1 MKKQKK
7 QLIALCILL
16 LICIVAWVGLT
27 KWNKSQEQ
35 KKQEEEEASKVM
47 VTDVNTEDVNA
58 FSYQYNN
65 ETLSFVKEDDT
76 WYYEADKSIALD
88 QDAVETLVTTAA
100 QLTAEQEIKDYEDL
114 SEYGLETPSNTIT
127 LTTGDG
133 TTTLLIGNKNDMLSQ
148 YYVKTDQ
155 SNSIYLAGSAVYT
168 SCTAAS
174 SWVMPS
180 TILAPFLSV
189 KRSSSSPM
197 LSYLPDSSQ
206 IDAGIT
212 TGN

>member
-1 MKKQKK
+1 MKKQEK

-35 KKQEEEEASKVM
+35 KKQEEEEASKVT

-65 ETLSFVKEDDT
+65 ETLSFVKEDGT
-76 WYYEADKSIALD
+76 WYYEADKSISLD
-88 QDAVETLVTTAA
+88 QDTMETLVATAA

-114 SEYGLETPSNTIT
+114 SEYGLETPLNTIT

-155 SNSIYLAGSAVYT
+155 SDSIYLAGSAVYT
-168 SCTAAS
+168 TYQKGIAELT
-174 SWVMPS
+174 VTES
-180 TILAPFLSV
+180 TEESATEQPEETEEADTLQDGDTES
-189 KRSSSSPM
+189 
-197 LSYLPDSSQ
+197 
-206 IDAGIT
+206 T
-212 TGN
+212 TEIAE

>member
-16 LICIVAWVGLT
+16 LICIVAWAGLT

-35 KKQEEEEASKVM
+35 KKQEEEEASKVT
-47 VTDVNTEDVNA
+47 VTDVATEDVNA

-65 ETLSFVKEDDT
+65 ETLSFVKEDGT
-76 WYYEADKSIALD
+76 WYYEADKSISLD
-88 QDAVETLVTTAA
+88 QDTMETLVATVA

-114 SEYGLETPSNTIT
+114 SEYGLETPLNTIT

-155 SNSIYLAGSAVYT
+155 SDSIYLAGSAVYT
-168 SCTAAS
+168 TYQKGIADLT
-174 SWVMPS
+174 VTES
-180 TILAPFLSV
+180 TEESATEQPEETEEADTLQDGDTES
-189 KRSSSSPM
+189 
-197 LSYLPDSSQ
+197 
-206 IDAGIT
+206 T
-212 TGN
+212 TEIAE

>member
-16 LICIVAWVGLT
+16 LICCVAWVGLT
-27 KWNKSQEQ
+27 MWNKSQEQ
-35 KKQEEEEASKVM
+35 KKQEEEEASKVT

-76 WYYEADKSIALD
+76 WYYEADKSISLD
-88 QDAVETLVTTAA
+88 QDTMETLIATTA

-155 SNSIYLAGSAVYT
+155 SDSIYLAGSAVYT
-168 SCTAAS
+168 TYQKGIADLT
-174 SWVMPS
+174 VTES
-180 TILAPFLSV
+180 TEESATEQPEETEEADTLQDGDTES
-189 KRSSSSPM
+189 
-197 LSYLPDSSQ
+197 
-206 IDAGIT
+206 T
-212 TGN
+212 TEIAE

>member
-7 QLIALCILL
+7 QLIALCILF

-47 VTDVNTEDVNA
+47 VTDITTEDINA

-65 ETLSFVKEDDT
+65 ETLSFVKEDGT
-76 WYYEADKSIALD
+76 WYYEADKSISLD
-88 QDAVETLVTTAA
+88 QDTMETLVATVA

-114 SEYGLETPSNTIT
+114 SEYGLDTPSNTIT

-155 SNSIYLAGSAVYT
+155 SDSIYLAASAVYT
-168 SCTAAS
+168 TYQKGIADLT
-174 SWVMPS
+174 VTES
-180 TILAPFLSV
+180 TEESATEQPEETEEADTLQDGDTES
-189 KRSSSSPM
+189 
-197 LSYLPDSSQ
+197 
-206 IDAGIT
+206 T
-212 TGN
+212 TEIAE

>member
-35 KKQEEEEASKVM
+35 KKQEEEEASKVT

-76 WYYEADKSIALD
+76 WYYEADKSISLD
-88 QDAVETLVTTAA
+88 QDTMETLIATTA
-100 QLTAEQEIKDYEDL
+100 QLTAEQKIKDYEDL

-155 SNSIYLAGSAVYT
+155 SDSIYLAGSAVYT
-168 SCTAAS
+168 TYQKGIADLT
-174 SWVMPS
+174 VTES
-180 TILAPFLSV
+180 TEESATEQPEETEEADTLQDGDTES
-189 KRSSSSPM
+189 
-197 LSYLPDSSQ
+197 
-206 IDAGIT
+206 T
-212 TGN
+212 TEIAE

>member
-35 KKQEEEEASKVM
+35 KKKEEDEASKVT

-76 WYYEADKSIALD
+76 WYYEADKSISLD
-88 QDAVETLVTTAA
+88 QDTMETLIATTA

-148 YYVKTDQ
+148 YYVKTNQ
-155 SNSIYLAGSAVYT
+155 SDSIYLAGSAVYT
-168 SCTAAS
+168 TYQKGIADLT
-174 SWVMPS
+174 VTES
-180 TILAPFLSV
+180 TEESATEQPEETEEADTLQDGDTES
-189 KRSSSSPM
+189 
-197 LSYLPDSSQ
+197 
-206 IDAGIT
+206 T
-212 TGN
+212 TEIAE

>member
-47 VTDVNTEDVNA
+47 VTDITTEDINA

-65 ETLSFVKEDDT
+65 ETLSFVKEDGT
-76 WYYEADKSIALD
+76 WYYEADKSISLD
-88 QDAVETLVTTAA
+88 QDTMETLVATAA

-114 SEYGLETPSNTIT
+114 SEYGLDTPSNTIT

-155 SNSIYLAGSAVYT
+155 SDSIYLAASTVYT
-168 SCTAAS
+168 TYQKGIAELT
-174 SWVMPS
+174 VTES
-180 TILAPFLSV
+180 TEESATEQPEETEEADTLQ
-189 KRSSSSPM
+189 
-197 LSYLPDSSQ
+197 DG
-206 IDAGIT
+206 DAEST
-212 TGN
+212 TEIAE

>member
-35 KKQEEEEASKVM
+35 KKQEEEEASKVT

-76 WYYEADKSIALD
+76 WYYEADKSISLD
-88 QDAVETLVTTAA
+88 QDTMETLVATTA
-100 QLTAEQEIKDYEDL
+100 QLAAEQEIKDYEDL

-148 YYVKTDQ
+148 YYVKTNQ
-155 SNSIYLAGSAVYT
+155 SDSIYLAGSAVYT
-168 SCTAAS
+168 TYQKGIADLT
-174 SWVMPS
+174 VTES
-180 TILAPFLSV
+180 TEESATEQPEETEEADTLQDGDTES
-189 KRSSSSPM
+189 
-197 LSYLPDSSQ
+197 
-206 IDAGIT
+206 IT
-212 TGN
+212 EIAE

>member
-16 LICIVAWVGLT
+16 LICIVAWAGLT

-35 KKQEEEEASKVM
+35 KKQEEEEASKVT
-47 VTDVNTEDVNA
+47 VTDITTEDINE

-65 ETLSFVKEDDT
+65 ETLSFVKEDGT
-76 WYYEADKSIALD
+76 WYYEADKSVSLD
-88 QDAVETLVTTAA
+88 QNTMETLVATAA
-100 QLTAEQEIKDYEDL
+100 QLTADQKIKDYEDL
-114 SEYGLETPSNTIT
+114 SEYGLDTPSNTIT

-155 SNSIYLAGSAVYT
+155 SDSIYLAASAVYT
-168 SCTAAS
+168 TYQKGIADLT
-174 SWVMPS
+174 VTES
-180 TILAPFLSV
+180 TEESATEQPEETEEADTLQDGDTES
-189 KRSSSSPM
+189 
-197 LSYLPDSSQ
+197 
-206 IDAGIT
+206 T
-212 TGN
+212 TEIAE

>member
-35 KKQEEEEASKVM
+35 KKQDEEEASKVM

-76 WYYEADKSIALD
+76 WYYEADKSISLD
-88 QDAVETLVTTAA
+88 QDTMETLIATTA

-148 YYVKTDQ
+148 YYVKTNQ
-155 SNSIYLAGSAVYT
+155 SDSIYLAGSAVYT
-168 SCTAAS
+168 TYQKGIADLT
-174 SWVMPS
+174 VTES
-180 TILAPFLSV
+180 TEESATEQPEETEEADTLQDGDTES
-189 KRSSSSPM
+189 
-197 LSYLPDSSQ
+197 
-206 IDAGIT
+206 T
-212 TGN
+212 TEIAE

>member
-35 KKQEEEEASKVM
+35 KKQEEEEASKVT

-76 WYYEADKSIALD
+76 WYYEADKSISLD
-88 QDAVETLVTTAA
+88 QDTMETLIATTA

-127 LTTGDG
+127 LTTEDG

-155 SNSIYLAGSAVYT
+155 SDSIYLAGSAVYT
-168 SCTAAS
+168 TYQKGIADLT
-174 SWVMPS
+174 VTES
-180 TILAPFLSV
+180 TEESATEQPEEAEEADTLQDGDTES
-189 KRSSSSPM
+189 
-197 LSYLPDSSQ
+197 
-206 IDAGIT
+206 T
-212 TGN
+212 TEIAE

>member
-47 VTDVNTEDVNA
+47 VTDISTEDVKA

-100 QLTAEQEIKDYEDL
+100 QFTADQD
-114 SEYGLETPSNTIT
+114 GLETPSNTIT

-155 SNSIYLAGSAVYT
+155 SDSIYLAGSAVYT
-168 SCTAAS
+168 TYQKGIADLTAAE
-174 SWVMPS
+174 S
-180 TILAPFLSV
+180 TTEIAE
-189 KRSSSSPM
+189 
-197 LSYLPDSSQ
+197 
-206 IDAGIT
+206 
-212 TGN
+212 

>member
-16 LICIVAWVGLT
+16 LICSVAWVGLT

-35 KKQEEEEASKVM
+35 KKQEEEEASKVT

-76 WYYEADKSIALD
+76 WYYEADKSISLD
-88 QDAVETLVTTAA
+88 QDTMETLIATTA

-155 SNSIYLAGSAVYT
+155 SDSIYLAGSAVYT
-168 SCTAAS
+168 TYQKGIADLT
-174 SWVMPS
+174 VTES
-180 TILAPFLSV
+180 TEESATEQPEETEEADTLQDGESE
-189 KRSSSSPM
+189 S
-197 LSYLPDSSQ
+197 
-206 IDAGIT
+206 T
-212 TGN
+212 TEIAE

>member
-7 QLIALCILL
+7 QLIALCVLL

-76 WYYEADKSIALD
+76 WYYEADKSISLD
-88 QDAVETLVTTAA
+88 QDTMETLIATTA
-100 QLTAEQEIKDYEDL
+100 QLTAEQEIRDYEDL

-155 SNSIYLAGSAVYT
+155 SDSIYLAGSAVYT
-168 SCTAAS
+168 TYQKGIADLT
-174 SWVMPS
+174 VTES
-180 TILAPFLSV
+180 TEESATEQPEETEEADTLQDGDTES
-189 KRSSSSPM
+189 
-197 LSYLPDSSQ
+197 
-206 IDAGIT
+206 T
-212 TGN
+212 TEIAE

>member
-16 LICIVAWVGLT
+16 LICIVARVGLT

-47 VTDVNTEDVNA
+47 VTDITTEDINA

-65 ETLSFVKEDDT
+65 ETLSFVKEDGT
-76 WYYEADKSIALD
+76 WYYEADKSISLD
-88 QDAVETLVTTAA
+88 QDTMETLVATAA
-100 QLTAEQEIKDYEDL
+100 QLTAEQKIKDYEDL
-114 SEYGLETPSNTIT
+114 SEYGLDTPSNTIT

-155 SNSIYLAGSAVYT
+155 SDSIYLAASAVYT
-168 SCTAAS
+168 TYQKGIAELT
-174 SWVMPS
+174 VTES
-180 TILAPFLSV
+180 TEESATEQPEETEEADTLQDGDMES
-189 KRSSSSPM
+189 
-197 LSYLPDSSQ
+197 
-206 IDAGIT
+206 T
-212 TGN
+212 TEIAE

>member
-47 VTDVNTEDVNA
+47 VTDITTEDINA

-65 ETLSFVKEDDT
+65 ETLSFVKEDGT
-76 WYYEADKSIALD
+76 WYYEADKSISLD
-88 QDAVETLVTTAA
+88 QDTMETLVATAA
-100 QLTAEQEIKDYEDL
+100 QLTAEQKIKDYEDL
-114 SEYGLETPSNTIT
+114 SEYGLDTPSNTIT

-155 SNSIYLAGSAVYT
+155 SDSIYLAASAVYT
-168 SCTAAS
+168 TYQKGIADLT
-174 SWVMPS
+174 VTES
-180 TILAPFLSV
+180 TEESATEQPEETEEADTLQDGDTES
-189 KRSSSSPM
+189 
-197 LSYLPDSSQ
+197 
-206 IDAGIT
+206 T
-212 TGN
+212 TEIAE

>member
-35 KKQEEEEASKVM
+35 KKQEEEEASKVT
-47 VTDVNTEDVNA
+47 VTDVATEDVNA

-76 WYYEADKSIALD
+76 WYYEADKSISLD
-88 QDAVETLVTTAA
+88 QDTMETLAATAA
-100 QLTAEQEIKDYEDL
+100 QLTAEQKIKDYEDL
-114 SEYGLETPSNTIT
+114 SEYGLDTPLNTIT

-155 SNSIYLAGSAVYT
+155 SDSIYLAGSAVYT
-168 SCTAAS
+168 TYQKGIADLT
-174 SWVMPS
+174 VTES
-180 TILAPFLSV
+180 TEESATEQPEETEEADTLQDGDMES
-189 KRSSSSPM
+189 
-197 LSYLPDSSQ
+197 
-206 IDAGIT
+206 T
-212 TGN
+212 TEIAE

>member
-35 KKQEEEEASKVM
+35 KKQEEEEASKVT

-76 WYYEADKSIALD
+76 WYYEADKSISLD
-88 QDAVETLVTTAA
+88 QDTMETLIATTA
-100 QLTAEQEIKDYEDL
+100 QLTAEQKIKDYEDL

-155 SNSIYLAGSAVYT
+155 SDSIYLAGSVVYT
-168 SCTAAS
+168 TYQKGIADLT
-174 SWVMPS
+174 VTES
-180 TILAPFLSV
+180 TEESATEQPEETEEADTLQDGDTES
-189 KRSSSSPM
+189 
-197 LSYLPDSSQ
+197 
-206 IDAGIT
+206 T
-212 TGN
+212 TEIAE

>member
-7 QLIALCILL
+7 QLIALSMLL

-35 KKQEEEEASKVM
+35 KKQEEEEASKVT
-47 VTDVNTEDVNA
+47 VTDITTEDINE

-65 ETLSFVKEDDT
+65 ETLSFVKEDGT
-76 WYYEADKSIALD
+76 WYYEADKSISLD
-88 QDAVETLVTTAA
+88 QDTMETLVATAA

-114 SEYGLETPSNTIT
+114 SEYGLETPLNTIT

-155 SNSIYLAGSAVYT
+155 SDSIYLAASAVYT
-168 SCTAAS
+168 TYQKGIADLTAAE
-174 SWVMPS
+174 S
-180 TILAPFLSV
+180 TTEIAE
-189 KRSSSSPM
+189 
-197 LSYLPDSSQ
+197 
-206 IDAGIT
+206 
-212 TGN
+212 

>member
-16 LICIVAWVGLT
+16 LICIVAWAGLT

-47 VTDVNTEDVNA
+47 VTDITTEDVNA

-76 WYYEADKSIALD
+76 WYYEADKSISLD
-88 QDAVETLVTTAA
+88 QDTMETLVATAA
-100 QLTAEQEIKDYEDL
+100 QLTAEQKIKDYEDL
-114 SEYGLETPSNTIT
+114 SEYGLDTPSNTIT

-155 SNSIYLAGSAVYT
+155 SDSIYLAGSAVYT
-168 SCTAAS
+168 TYQKGIADLT
-174 SWVMPS
+174 VTES
-180 TILAPFLSV
+180 TTEIAE
-189 KRSSSSPM
+189 
-197 LSYLPDSSQ
+197 
-206 IDAGIT
+206 
-212 TGN
+212 

>member
-35 KKQEEEEASKVM
+35 KKQEEAEASKVT

-76 WYYEADKSIALD
+76 WYYEADKSISLD
-88 QDAVETLVTTAA
+88 QDTMETLIATTA

-148 YYVKTDQ
+148 YYVKTNQ
-155 SNSIYLAGSAVYT
+155 SDSIYLAGSAVYT
-168 SCTAAS
+168 TYQKGIADLT
-174 SWVMPS
+174 VTES
-180 TILAPFLSV
+180 TEKSATEQPEETEEADTLQDGDTES
-189 KRSSSSPM
+189 
-197 LSYLPDSSQ
+197 
-206 IDAGIT
+206 T
-212 TGN
+212 TEIAE

>member
-76 WYYEADKSIALD
+76 WYYEADKSISLD
-88 QDAVETLVTTAA
+88 QDTMETLIATTA

-148 YYVKTDQ
+148 YYVKTNQ
-155 SNSIYLAGSAVYT
+155 SDSIYLAGSAVYT
-168 SCTAAS
+168 TYQKGIADLTVTEGTEESATEQPEETEEADTLQDGDTE
-174 SWVMPS
+174 S
-180 TILAPFLSV
+180 TTEIAE
-189 KRSSSSPM
+189 
-197 LSYLPDSSQ
+197 
-206 IDAGIT
+206 
-212 TGN
+212 

>member
-35 KKQEEEEASKVM
+35 KKKEEEEASKVT

-76 WYYEADKSIALD
+76 WYYEADKSISLD
-88 QDAVETLVTTAA
+88 QDTMETLIATTA

-148 YYVKTDQ
+148 YYVKTNQ
-155 SNSIYLAGSAVYT
+155 SDSIYLAGSAVYT
-168 SCTAAS
+168 TYQKGIADLT
-174 SWVMPS
+174 VTES
-180 TILAPFLSV
+180 TEESATEQPEETEEADTLQDGDT
-189 KRSSSSPM
+189 
-197 LSYLPDSSQ
+197 DS
-206 IDAGIT
+206 T
-212 TGN
+212 TEIAE

>member
-35 KKQEEEEASKVM
+35 KKQEEEEASKVT

-76 WYYEADKSIALD
+76 WYYEADKSISLD
-88 QDAVETLVTTAA
+88 QDTMETLIATTA

-155 SNSIYLAGSAVYT
+155 SDSIYLAGSAVYT
-168 SCTAAS
+168 TYQKGIADLT
-174 SWVMPS
+174 VTES
-180 TILAPFLSV
+180 TEKSATEQPEETEEADTLQDGNTES
-189 KRSSSSPM
+189 
-197 LSYLPDSSQ
+197 
-206 IDAGIT
+206 T
-212 TGN
+212 TEIAE

>member
-35 KKQEEEEASKVM
+35 KKQEEEETSKVT

-65 ETLSFVKEDDT
+65 ETLSFVKEDGT
-76 WYYEADKSIALD
+76 WYYEADKSISLD
-88 QDAVETLVTTAA
+88 QDTMETLVATAA
-100 QLTAEQEIKDYEDL
+100 QLTAEQKIKDYEDL
-114 SEYGLETPSNTIT
+114 SEYGLDTPSNTIT

-155 SNSIYLAGSAVYT
+155 SDSIYLAGSAVYT
-168 SCTAAS
+168 TYQKGIADLT
-174 SWVMPS
+174 VTES
-180 TILAPFLSV
+180 TEESATEQPEETEEADTLQDGDTES
-189 KRSSSSPM
+189 
-197 LSYLPDSSQ
+197 
-206 IDAGIT
+206 T
-212 TGN
+212 TEIAE

>member
-1 MKKQKK
+1 MKKKKK

-16 LICIVAWVGLT
+16 LICIVAWVSLT

-47 VTDVNTEDVNA
+47 VTDISTEDVKA

-100 QLTAEQEIKDYEDL
+100 QFTADQEIRDYEDL

-155 SNSIYLAGSAVYT
+155 SDSIYLAGSAVYT
-168 SCTAAS
+168 TYQKGIADLTAAE
-174 SWVMPS
+174 S
-180 TILAPFLSV
+180 TTEIAE
-189 KRSSSSPM
+189 
-197 LSYLPDSSQ
+197 
-206 IDAGIT
+206 
-212 TGN
+212 

>member
-35 KKQEEEEASKVM
+35 KKQEEASKVV
-47 VTDVNTEDVNA
+47 VTDISTEDVKA

-76 WYYEADKSIALD
+76 WYYEADKSISLD
-88 QDAVETLVTTAA
+88 QDTMETLAATAA
-100 QLTAEQEIKDYEDL
+100 KLTAEQEIKDYEDL
-114 SEYGLETPSNTIT
+114 SEYGLDTPSNTIT

-148 YYVKTDQ
+148 YYVKMDQ
-155 SNSIYLAGSAVYT
+155 SDSIYLAGSAVYT
-168 SCTAAS
+168 TYQRGIADLT
-174 SWVMPS
+174 VTES
-180 TILAPFLSV
+180 TTEIAE
-189 KRSSSSPM
+189 
-197 LSYLPDSSQ
+197 
-206 IDAGIT
+206 
-212 TGN
+212 

>member
-35 KKQEEEEASKVM
+35 KKQEEEEASKVT

-76 WYYEADKSIALD
+76 WYYEADKSISLD
-88 QDAVETLVTTAA
+88 QDTMETLIATTA

-148 YYVKTDQ
+148 YYVKTNQ
-155 SNSIYLAGSAVYT
+155 SDSTYLAGSAVYT
-168 SCTAAS
+168 TYQKGIADLT
-174 SWVMPS
+174 VTES
-180 TILAPFLSV
+180 TEESATEQPEETEEADTLQDGDTES
-189 KRSSSSPM
+189 
-197 LSYLPDSSQ
+197 
-206 IDAGIT
+206 T
-212 TGN
+212 TEIAE

>member
-1 MKKQKK
+1 MKKQEK

-35 KKQEEEEASKVM
+35 KKQEEEEVSKVM
-47 VTDVNTEDVNA
+47 VTDITTEDINA

-65 ETLSFVKEDDT
+65 ETLSFVKEDGT
-76 WYYEADKSIALD
+76 WYYEADKSISLD
-88 QDAVETLVTTAA
+88 QDTMETLVATAA
-100 QLTAEQEIKDYEDL
+100 QLTAEQKIKDYEDL
-114 SEYGLETPSNTIT
+114 SEYGLDTPSNTIT

-155 SNSIYLAGSAVYT
+155 SDSIYLAGSAVYT
-168 SCTAAS
+168 TYQKGIADLT
-174 SWVMPS
+174 VTES
-180 TILAPFLSV
+180 TEESATEQPEETEEADTLQDGDTES
-189 KRSSSSPM
+189 
-197 LSYLPDSSQ
+197 
-206 IDAGIT
+206 T
-212 TGN
+212 TKIAE

>member
-35 KKQEEEEASKVM
+35 KKQEEEESSKVT

-76 WYYEADKSIALD
+76 WYYEADKSISLD
-88 QDAVETLVTTAA
+88 QDTMETLIATTA

-148 YYVKTDQ
+148 YYVKTGQ
-155 SNSIYLAGSAVYT
+155 SDSIYLAGSAVYT
-168 SCTAAS
+168 TYQKGIADLT
-174 SWVMPS
+174 VTES
-180 TILAPFLSV
+180 TEESATEQPEETEEADTLQDGDTES
-189 KRSSSSPM
+189 
-197 LSYLPDSSQ
+197 
-206 IDAGIT
+206 T
-212 TGN
+212 TEIAE

>member
-35 KKQEEEEASKVM
+35 KKQEEEEASKVT

-76 WYYEADKSIALD
+76 WYYEADKSISLD
-88 QDAVETLVTTAA
+88 QDTMETLIATTA

-148 YYVKTDQ
+148 YYVKTNQ
-155 SNSIYLAGSAVYT
+155 SDSIYLAGSAVYT
-168 SCTAAS
+168 TYQKGIADLT
-174 SWVMPS
+174 VTES
-180 TILAPFLSV
+180 TEKSATEQPEETEEADTLQDGDTES
-189 KRSSSSPM
+189 
-197 LSYLPDSSQ
+197 
-206 IDAGIT
+206 T
-212 TGN
+212 TEIAE

>member
-7 QLIALCILL
+7 QLIALCILF

-47 VTDVNTEDVNA
+47 VTDITTEDINA

-65 ETLSFVKEDDT
+65 ETLSFVKEDGT
-76 WYYEADKSIALD
+76 WYYEADKSISLD
-88 QDAVETLVTTAA
+88 QDTMETLVATVA

-114 SEYGLETPSNTIT
+114 SEYGLDTPSNTIT

-155 SNSIYLAGSAVYT
+155 SDSIYLAGSAVYT
-168 SCTAAS
+168 TYQKGIADLT
-174 SWVMPS
+174 VTES
-180 TILAPFLSV
+180 TEESATEQPEETEEADTLQDGDMES
-189 KRSSSSPM
+189 
-197 LSYLPDSSQ
+197 
-206 IDAGIT
+206 T
-212 TGN
+212 TEIAE

>member
-7 QLIALCILL
+7 QLIVLCILL

-88 QDAVETLVTTAA
+88 QDAVETLVITAA
-100 QLTAEQEIKDYEDL
+100 QLTADQEIRDYEDL

-168 SCTAAS
+168 TYQKGIADLT
-174 SWVMPS
+174 VTES
-180 TILAPFLSV
+180 TEESATEQPEETEEADTLQDGDTES
-189 KRSSSSPM
+189 
-197 LSYLPDSSQ
+197 
-206 IDAGIT
+206 T
-212 TGN
+212 TEIAE